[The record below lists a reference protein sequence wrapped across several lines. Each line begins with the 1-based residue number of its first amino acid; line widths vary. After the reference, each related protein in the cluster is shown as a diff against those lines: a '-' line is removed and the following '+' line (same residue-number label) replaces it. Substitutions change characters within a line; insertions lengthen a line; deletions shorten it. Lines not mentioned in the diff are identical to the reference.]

1 MGSKKKKS
9 SIKKRILSKLL
20 RHPGI
25 LFLFMAGV
33 TDLATLWAFG
43 INSGIGF
50 FAGVAC
56 ILGAIGWFL
65 SRLLLGSDNLAREVL
80 AEMKEEAQ
88 EDHNDKLDQLEK
100 RLEEDG
106 DPRTEKLLRGLRE
119 ITEIFHESQSNSSP
133 LNSSSTFDILTGVE
147 QLFSRSVLSLEK
159 TLQLWQTAQRISAAE
174 ARDPILEKRERIIED
189 VDKSIRQLGK
199 ILAGIQ
205 CLGTGAD
212 SEESDLARI
221 REELNQSLEVAKNV
235 EKRMKTLDRDL
246 KRKQRT
252 GG

>member
-65 SRLLLGSDNLAREVL
+65 SRLLLGSDNLAREV
-80 AEMKEEAQ
+80 
-88 EDHNDKLDQLEK
+88 
-100 RLEEDG
+100 
-106 DPRTEKLLRGLRE
+106 
-119 ITEIFHESQSNSSP
+119 
-133 LNSSSTFDILTGVE
+133 
-147 QLFSRSVLSLEK
+147 
-159 TLQLWQTAQRISAAE
+159 
-174 ARDPILEKRERIIED
+174 
-189 VDKSIRQLGK
+189 
-199 ILAGIQ
+199 
-205 CLGTGAD
+205 
-212 SEESDLARI
+212 
-221 REELNQSLEVAKNV
+221 
-235 EKRMKTLDRDL
+235 
-246 KRKQRT
+246 
-252 GG
+252 